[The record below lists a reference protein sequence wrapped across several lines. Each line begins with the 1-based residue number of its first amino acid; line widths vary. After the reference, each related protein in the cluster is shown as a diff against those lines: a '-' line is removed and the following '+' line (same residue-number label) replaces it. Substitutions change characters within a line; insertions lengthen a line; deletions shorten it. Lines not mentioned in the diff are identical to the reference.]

1 MPRGVRMSYRPYQQI
16 ERRRSRQISVG
27 KVKVGGDAPI
37 TVQTM
42 TNTLTSD
49 APATIAQ
56 IRKAEL
62 AGVDIVRVS
71 CPDVESTAALKEIVA
86 EVNVPVV
93 ADIHFHYKRA
103 IEAAQAGAA
112 CLRINPGNI
121 GSAERVREVVKAARD
136 HGCSM
141 RIGVNAGSL
150 ERHLLEK
157 YGEPNPD
164 ALVESAL
171 EHAKILQDHDFHE
184 FKISVKAS
192 DVFLAVAA
200 YTQLAEVC
208 DHPLHIGITEAGGK
222 RAGTVKSAIGLGNLL
237 WAGIG
242 DTLRVSLSAEPEE
255 EVHVGW
261 DLLKSLGLRHRG
273 VKIISCPSCARQGFD
288 VIRTVAT
295 LEERLAHI
303 ETPLTLS
310 IIGCVVNGPG
320 EALMTDIG
328 VTGGGGG
335 RHMVYSAGKQDHT
348 IQGDAMIEHVI
359 EQVETRS
366 PPSRRARRWRRPS
379 ATPRPHAPPTWC
391 APPWRRRSSGRRA
404 LPFSR
409 KKGSKRFFF
418 EKKKQKTVAR
428 PARNVI
434 HVRIFGNKV
443 FLLLFLQKKKTLPCL
458 APFTTSPRAG
468 RRPGPSP
475 LRIGA
480 PSCPPHSRPA
490 ARATCSARRCAATR
504 TWWRPR
510 DAWPAPSAW
519 TSGRRRCSRTRASSP
534 ARWATRRTWSPRR
547 CTPFPTAAATA

>member
-1 MPRGVRMSYRPYQQI
+1 MSYRPYQQI
-16 ERRRSRQISVG
+16 VRRKSRQIHVGSVA
-27 KVKVGGDAPI
+27 VGGDAPI

-49 APATIAQ
+49 AAATIAQ
-56 IRKAEL
+56 IRRAEL

-71 CPDVESTAALKEIVA
+71 CPDEESTAALAEIVR

-121 GSAERVREVVKAARD
+121 GSAQRVRDVINAAKD

-200 YTQLAEVC
+200 YNQLAEVC

-222 RAGTVKSAIGLGNLL
+222 RTGTVKSAIGLGSLL
-237 WAGIG
+237 WAGVG
-242 DTLRVSLSAEPEE
+242 DTVRVSLSAEPEE

-261 DLLKSLGLRHRG
+261 EILKSLGIRHRG
-273 VKIISCPSCARQGFD
+273 VKIISCPSCARQGFN
-288 VIRTVAT
+288 VIDTVAK

-303 ETPLTLS
+303 ETPVTLS

-320 EALMTDIG
+320 EALMTDLG
-328 VTGGGGG
+328 VTGGGSG
-335 RHMVYSAGKQDHT
+335 RHMVYAAGKTDHT
-348 IQGDAMIEHVI
+348 VEGASMIDHI
-359 EQVETRS
+359 VE
-366 PPSRRARRWRRPS
+366 
-379 ATPRPHAPPTWC
+379 
-391 APPWRRRSSGRRA
+391 
-404 LPFSR
+404 LVER
-409 KKGSKRFFF
+409 KVEAIK
-418 EKKKQKTVAR
+418 
-428 PARNVI
+428 
-434 HVRIFGNKV
+434 
-443 FLLLFLQKKKTLPCL
+443 
-458 APFTTSPRAG
+458 AG
-468 RRPGPSP
+468 
-475 LRIGA
+475 
-480 PSCPPHSRPA
+480 A
-490 ARATCSARRCAATR
+490 AEATR
-504 TWWRPR
+504 Q
-510 DAWPAPSAW
+510 
-519 TSGRRRCSRTRASSP
+519 
-534 ARWATRRTWSPRR
+534 
-547 CTPFPTAAATA
+547 AA